1 MVKLLITPDNSTIN
15 FFLKNHN
22 FKKNDSYDD
31 YEIYVL
37 DEVNEFI
44 VLIIKDLIDLENILI
59 DTLKNYSVDLVFFIG
74 FSLALRSDME
84 TLEIILIDRF
94 SVLPQTMVLWDH
106 SNISNF
112 KSNVSNPEEIVG
124 YENSMKNLCLASTR
138 SEVSNWKVKDWIY
151 NKFDI
156 SLFDKYGAYIA
167 DICDKSNIAYIVCSG
182 VLVKKTR
189 FNLLTK
195 MIDWNARY
203 SFFELLMAPYRI
215 PLYMILYYRRR
226 VIFKK
231 FNHLIE
237 NFMRY
242 KN

>member
-1 MVKLLITPDNSTIN
+1 MVKLLIVPDNFTIN
-15 FFLKNHN
+15 FFLKNYN
-22 FKKNDSYDD
+22 FKKNDFCDE

-37 DEVNEFI
+37 DEANGFI

-59 DTLKNYSVDLVFFIG
+59 DTLKNHSVDLVFFIG
-74 FSLALRSDME
+74 FSLALRSDIE

-94 SVLPQTMVLWDH
+94 SVLPRTMVFWNN

-124 YENSMKNLCLASTR
+124 YEKSMKNLCLAST
-138 SEVSNWKVKDWIY
+138 SSKMSNWKVKDWLY
-151 NKFDI
+151 NEFNI

-167 DICDKSNIAYIVCSG
+167 GICDKLDIGYIVCSG
-182 VLVKKTR
+182 VLVNKTR

-203 SFFELLMAPYRI
+203 SFFELLVAPYRI
-215 PLYMILYYRRR
+215 PSYMILYYRKRL
-226 VIFKK
+226 IFKK
-231 FNHLIE
+231 SFKLIK

-242 KN
+242 EI